1 MEILTAPAQ
10 ALVDTVCLLLER
22 WPMAGQWYMAFIRFV
37 FPVLAILI
45 VFRAVR
51 SLLRIPPHS
60 GDLGAA
66 ESAQRHPHSSD
77 PLGEY
82 HRPEQERRCVLE
94 LPQHFPPARG
104 AVPRR
109 G

>member
-51 SLLRIPPHS
+51 SLLRIPHTPETWGQLS
-60 GDLGAA
+60 LPNGT
-66 ESAQRHPHSSD
+66 PHSSD